1 MADRKSSAL
10 PIALVALALVAAAGG
25 FWYWTT
31 LEDDAPPPGFA
42 VGNGRLEA
50 VRIDVAT
57 KYPGRLAEVAVE
69 EGDPVEAGQVLARI
83 DAGEI
88 EAELREAEAA
98 LRLAHR
104 EKSEAAAELTRRES
118 DLALATQELGRTRIL
133 FDRGHASEETLD
145 RRIAAADSARA
156 AVRAAEAAVDAAS
169 EAIGAAEARVD
180 RLAVTLAEHELL
192 SPRGGRV
199 LYRLAEPGEVLAGGG
214 RVLSLLDLQD
224 VYMTIFLPT
233 REAGRLSLG
242 AEARIVLDAAP
253 EFVIPANVSFV
264 SSEAQF
270 TPKHVETKDER
281 DRLMFRVKLQ
291 LPPDLLA
298 AYTELVKTGLPGVAY
313 VPIAADAE
321 WPDELQ
327 IRLPDA

>member
-1 MADRKSSAL
+1 MAARKSTL
-10 PIALVALALVAAAGG
+10 LLLALALLAIATGG
-25 FWYWTT
+25 GVWYWST
-31 LEDDAPPPGFA
+31 LQDDGPPAGFA
-42 VGNGRLEA
+42 MGNGRLEA

-57 KYPGRLAEVAVE
+57 KYPGRVAEVAVD
-69 EGDPVEAGQVLARI
+69 EGDVVEAGQVLARI

-88 EAELREAEAA
+88 EAELREAEAS
-98 LRLAHR
+98 LRLAYR
-104 EKSEAAAELTRRES
+104 EESEARAVLVSRES
-118 DLALATQELGRTRIL
+118 DLALATQELSRTRIL
-133 FDRGHASEETLD
+133 FDRGHAPEETLD
-145 RRIAAADSARA
+145 RRIAAEESARA
-156 AVRAAEAAVDAAS
+156 AVRAAEAAVEAAGA
-169 EAIGAAEARVD
+169 AIEAAEARVD

-192 SPRGGRV
+192 APRSGRV

-253 EFVIPANVSFV
+253 EFVVPAYVSFV
-264 SSEAQF
+264 ASEAQF
-270 TPKHVETKDER
+270 TPKHVETRDER

-291 LPPDLLA
+291 LPPDMLA

-313 VPIAADAE
+313 VPIDADAE

-327 IRLPDA
+327 VRLPDA